1 MQKRQIDEK
10 NTIHLNPSKHRHGPS
25 TCICDFFTEFEKHCS
40 KTKSYG
46 TTWSDDLLAY
56 HILKS
61 AIFTIHDKQLAKA
74 IIGEFSYDA
83 VQLKLSKILSDTS
96 KAPTFDFNSRL

>member
-1 MQKRQIDEK
+1 MVQVLVYAIFLPNLR
-10 NTIHLNPSKHRHGPS
+10 NTAAKQ
-25 TCICDFFTEFEKHCS
+25 
-40 KTKSYG
+40 KSYG

-56 HILKS
+56 QILKS
-61 AIFTIHDKQLAKA
+61 AIFTMHDKQLVKA

-96 KAPTFDFNSRL
+96 KAPTFDFNSGL